1 MTKILIKQV
10 SQETLEY
17 HIRCIL
23 ENFNDKFSIIF
34 KGLPFRKSQIIME
47 EIFLKMNNPS
57 DPFFGDFVA
66 MLTENQKEK
75 VVGALTL
82 ITQLSLKDSKKADDA
97 IWDVLRRHLSI
108 WKSFKSAFWLDA
120 FSAKKVKSDEL
131 YIDSISVLGAYRGM
145 GIGAK
150 MIKISEEFARAEGLK
165 KVTLYVSKKN
175 EGAKRLYEKL
185 GFQIQNKKKS
195 WLIKRKF
202 KIPLFYYMVKEL

>member
-10 SQETLEY
+10 SQETLES
-17 HIRCIL
+17 HVRCIL
-23 ENFNDKFSIIF
+23 ENFDDKFSLIF
-34 KGLPFRKSQIIME
+34 KGLPFNKSQIIME
-47 EIFLKMNNPS
+47 EIFLKMNNPL

-66 MLTENQKEK
+66 VLTENQKEK
-75 VVGALTL
+75 VVGGLTL

-108 WKSFKSAFWLDA
+108 WKSFKSAFWLAA

-131 YIDSISVLGAYRGM
+131 YIDSISVLEAYRGM

-150 MIKISEEFARAEGLK
+150 MIKISEEFARAENLK

-175 EGAKRLYEKL
+175 EGAKKLYEKL

-195 WLIKRKF
+195 WLIKKKF